1 MSNPYLDQVRE
12 ELRAA
17 KRDVDRAREAHNE
30 KLKIF
35 QAQKA
40 RYERLEFVEFEEQI
54 AIARARDEAR
64 ANGQHALAALLVA
77 TVPPRP

>member
-17 KRDVDRAREAHNE
+17 KRDVERARVAYNQ
-30 KLKIF
+30 KLDVFKK
-35 QAQKA
+35 QKA
-40 RYERLEFVEFEEQI
+40 RYERLEFLEMERQFE
-54 AIARARDEAR
+54 IARARDEAL
-64 ANGQHALAALLVA
+64 ANGDHALAALLVA